1 MDYMFEDGTYTEK
14 DFHTVISGAKQRK
27 VALQDL
33 YDARLNKQSKKK
45 RRSKSI
51 AKDDSDVA
59 QGDEQDEP
67 DIESE
72 EEYDQADDEEE
83 DKVDDAKK
91 CHKKQKVE
99 KEPVLP
105 TRRSGRI
112 RIKEKRR
119 EMDSDNEGSDSE
131 QEAPVHSLKRSLS
144 STESDTTSPETK
156 RKRGRPPKVVPT
168 FDYLEPGEEQDLIT
182 DTLMKVEEKMGDSLE
197 KLEGTLFKVELTS
210 ETDIKDFDLSS
221 QNIDK
226 FSDSIEIKLEEG
238 ALGHAIKEELEFDS
252 NHPNSIHC
260 NPNAIEKVTVTEFFV
275 DGRDYSVSTKL
286 VTDEIYSSNADLD
299 SIENSVDSHNN
310 SAYAVVV
317 NVLDDIVSSIS
328 E

>member
-1 MDYMFEDGTYTEK
+1 MESENDGSESEPETSSAVPPTPQP
-14 DFHTVISGAKQRK
+14 V
-27 VALQDL
+27 
-33 YDARLNKQSKKK
+33 K
-45 RRSKSI
+45 RSYAST
-51 AKDDSDVA
+51 
-59 QGDEQDEP
+59 EP
-67 DIESE
+67 D
-72 EEYDQADDEEE
+72 QTGAF
-83 DKVDDAKK
+83 
-91 CHKKQKVE
+91 
-99 KEPVLP
+99 
-105 TRRSGRI
+105 
-112 RIKEKRR
+112 
-119 EMDSDNEGSDSE
+119 
-131 QEAPVHSLKRSLS
+131 
-144 STESDTTSPETK
+144 PEVK
-156 RKRGRPPKVVPT
+156 RKRGRPPKVTTTAVQQPQ
-168 FDYLEPGEEQDLIT
+168 FEYLEPQEEQDLIT

-299 SIENSVDSHNN
+299 SIENSSVDSHNN